1 MTRKTFWITLIV
13 GGVLLVPPPV
23 MAHHAVQGQFDF
35 QKPLELSGVLTK
47 MEWINP
53 HAQMHLEVT
62 NKNGTKTNWSFETIN
77 PTKLREKGLGRAS
90 KGGFEVGKTY
100 VANGDSAWNGGPYAF
115 LKSIR
120 MPDGRTITLWFGDP
134 NGN

>member
-90 KGGFEVGKTY
+90 KGSTALLAAREPGWTFHRRGSRPGT
-100 VANGDSAWNGGPYAF
+100 AC
-115 LKSIR
+115 IR
-120 MPDGRTITLWFGDP
+120 ARLSRPLARA
-134 NGN
+134 